1 MATITA
7 TPRPRPD
14 TPQRVVPPRTT
25 PELLATIKI
34 ELIYT
39 FISETPI
46 TDQKPNS
53 MDQVSAGMEEWDMA
67 NHTWRYCYQC
77 DFYAL
82 SGFHLIYIWKWGKR
96 NSRRTEDQNSLGQE
110 ADEGRCRCSDS
121 RGSLALFVW
130 PRASRW

>member
-25 PELLATIKI
+25 PELLTTIKI

-39 FISETPI
+39 FISEIPI

-82 SGFHLIYIWKWGKR
+82 SGFHLIYTWKWESGTQGGPKTKTVSVR
-96 NSRRTEDQNSLGQE
+96 KPTKGA
-110 ADEGRCRCSDS
+110 ADAAIVEE
-121 RGSLALFVW
+121 V
-130 PRASRW
+130 